1 VVHHKYHALSLTL
14 RLSKKGTILDLHISH
29 A

>member
-1 VVHHKYHALSLTL
+1 VAHHKYHALSPTM
-14 RLSKKGTILDLHISH
+14 RLYKKGTIPNLHISH

>member
-1 VVHHKYHALSLTL
+1 MTHHKYHALSLTS
-14 RLSKKGTILDLHISH
+14 RLSKKGTIPNLHISH